1 MHDRLAAWL
10 RTMYPAWRITRR
22 TDRRGQEWWWARWP
36 HPLTPRQRQ
45 MGVITW
51 LARPTIADLLRALD
65 EQAELLRR
73 TGW

>member
-1 MHDRLAAWL
+1 
-10 RTMYPAWRITRR
+10 
-22 TDRRGQEWWWARWP
+22 
-36 HPLTPRQRQ
+36 